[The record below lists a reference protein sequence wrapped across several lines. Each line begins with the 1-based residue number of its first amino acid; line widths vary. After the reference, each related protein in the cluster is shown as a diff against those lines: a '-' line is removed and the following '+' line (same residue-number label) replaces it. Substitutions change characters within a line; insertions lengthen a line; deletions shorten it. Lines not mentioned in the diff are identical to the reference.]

1 MFFSRFFKFL
11 KYFGQGY
18 EMKLIYILFMSFMS
32 SLLEF
37 LGIVLV
43 FPFIL
48 LMVNP
53 GRVIN
58 NPVALYFEQHFG
70 IHGVNNLI
78 LLVGGL
84 IATVIIIK
92 NMYCIYITYVQNK
105 LISQWGL
112 EIKNKMLDLYLYA
125 PYEADIKHGKLNMVK
140 NLTKNIDV
148 VMQFYV
154 FKFISMISNTFVII
168 LIFAILTAILPLFT
182 IIAILFFTVAGLYQ
196 NRFFQN
202 ISENL
207 SIEKHKLTAGPYN
220 SVINGLSNIK
230 EIKVNGCQKFF
241 YDFFS
246 KISGKIIPYNEK
258 LTLIPLIPQYIIEII
273 FVLTMII
280 LCYGILT
287 KYGESPSNILISF
300 GIVAIAIYRVVPQI
314 YKNQIYI
321 NYINIHAQNTD
332 ELFNLYDEYQKY
344 EYAKEKDTKEK
355 ISFTEKIQTEELSY
369 SYDKKNYV
377 LYNINLEIK
386 KGEFVG
392 IVGLSGAGKSTLVDC
407 LLGLLD
413 YEGRICVDNTELTT
427 ENIRTF
433 RNITGYVPQKISTTE
448 GDIYSNVAWGTDR
461 QDIDKER
468 VDNAL
473 KEAQLYDQLKQT
485 ENGLG
490 IELKEDGS
498 GLSGGQM
505 QRIGIARAL
514 YRNPE
519 IIIFDEATSNL
530 DVKTESKLTEI
541 ITSFRGEKTIIA
553 IAHRLSTLISCDRII
568 YLKEGRL
575 IDTGTFKE
583 LSRKY
588 KDFKEIIKL
597 SRINF
602 EEENQEE

>member
-18 EMKLIYILFMSFMS
+18 EMKLIYLLFMAFMS

-43 FPFIL
+43 FPFIML
-48 LMVNP
+48 LVNP
-53 GRVIN
+53 GRVVN
-58 NPVALYFEQHFG
+58 NPVALYFEQHFE
-70 IHGVNNLI
+70 IHGTNNLI
-78 LLVGGL
+78 LLIGGL
-84 IATVIIIK
+84 IAVIIIIK
-92 NMYCIYITYVQNK
+92 NIYCIYITYVQNK

-112 EIKNKMLDLYLYA
+112 EIKNKILASYLYA
-125 PYEADIKHGKLNMVK
+125 PYEADIRHGKLNMMK
-140 NLTKNIDV
+140 TITQNIDN
-148 VMQFYV
+148 VMQYYV

-168 LIFAILTAILPLFT
+168 LIFAILTAFLPLFT
-182 IIAILFFTVAGLYQ
+182 IVAILFFTVAGLYQ

-202 ISENL
+202 MSENL

-220 SVINGLSNIK
+220 SVINGLNNIK
-230 EIKVNGCQKFF
+230 EIKVNGCQKYF

-246 KISGKIIPYNEK
+246 KISAKIIPYNEK

-300 GIVAIAIYRVVPQI
+300 GVVAIAIYRVVPQI

-321 NYINIHAQNTD
+321 NYINLNAKNAD

-344 EYAKEKDTKEK
+344 EYAKEKDTKEE

-377 LYNINLEIK
+377 LHNINLEIK

-392 IVGLSGAGKSTLVDC
+392 IVGLSGAGKSTFVDC

-413 YEGRICVDNTELTT
+413 YEGRIYVDNTELTT

-433 RNITGYVPQKISTTE
+433 RNITGYVPQKTTTVE

-468 VDNAL
+468 VDKAL

-490 IELKEDGS
+490 IELKEDGT

-575 IDTGTFKE
+575 IDIGTFKE

-602 EEENQEE
+602 ECEN